1 MMIVDSNHLAGTG
14 QEWHPQDVRRI
25 AYVQYPPSGPDVEH
39 RPSPKN
45 APQADCNFR
54 GVANDAGP
62 VRGLRESMRRV
73 AVDDFFRYLPL
84 TSRRDDFDRIARS
97 RQRAPEPGNAH
108 VLRHSLVLYDYHNG
122 HARRPVVARSCFA
135 LIHGAPKTDEH
146 LARADA
152 EEGTLFGRR

>member
-1 MMIVDSNHLAGTG
+1 
-14 QEWHPQDVRRI
+14 
-25 AYVQYPPSGPDVEH
+25 
-39 RPSPKN
+39 
-45 APQADCNFR
+45 
-54 GVANDAGP
+54 
-62 VRGLRESMRRV
+62 MRRV

-135 LIHGAPKTDEH
+135 LIHGAPKADE
-146 LARADA
+146 LRSRA
-152 EEGTLFGRR
+152 GTEAGTSSDRKKQAFGRTIVTAQDPTPAHSFPALQAAVVEVTPRRRLVR